1 MSGIPGTALDPAAA
15 FDPGTAAFDPAA
27 AALALAGELRAIGRP
42 ERAAAERR
50 YLKSDL
56 EFFGVTVPDL
66 RRVVTAAVRSHRAVW
81 KDPGLGRDDMT
92 AWAAELWREPVHER
106 RMAAVEV
113 LRLALEQL
121 RADDLALVE
130 ALIREARTWA
140 LVDSLAGDIAGTIAL
155 RDPAAWPRIDGWA
168 SDPDFWVRRSAILCL
183 LPGIRAG
190 QPDLA
195 RFERYALPVLA
206 EKEFF
211 IRKAIGWVL
220 REAAKRDPDWVA
232 AWTAAHAPGM
242 SGVTFREAVRRL
254 PPETA
259 DRLRAVRAARP
270 LCPWMGEGCGSRIT
284 GSSAA
289 TREVQS

>member
-1 MSGIPGTALDPAAA
+1 MQGPV
-15 FDPGTAAFDPAA
+15 AFDPAA
-27 AALALAGELRAIGRP
+27 AAVALAGELRAIGSP

-66 RRVVTAAVRSHRAVW
+66 RRVVTVAVREQRAAVKDRADDRAVSKDRAAY
-81 KDPGLGRDDMT
+81 KDPGLSKDDMT
-92 AWAAELWREPVHER
+92 GWAVELWREPVHER

-113 LRLALEQL
+113 LRLALRQL
-121 RADDLALVE
+121 GADDLATVE

-140 LVDSLAGDIAGTIAL
+140 LVDSLAGDVAGTIAL
-155 RDPAAWPRIDGWA
+155 RHPVEAWPIIDGWA
-168 SDPDFWVRRSAILCL
+168 SDADFWVRRSAILCL

-195 RFERYALPVLA
+195 RFERYAAMMAA

-211 IRKAIGWVL
+211 IRKAIGWVA
-220 REAAKRDPDWVA
+220 REISKRDPEWVA
-232 AWTAAHAPGM
+232 AWTAAHASAM

-254 PPETA
+254 PPQTA
-259 DRLRAVRAARP
+259 DRLRAARQAP
-270 LCPWMGEGCGSRIT
+270 PP
-284 GSSAA
+284 
-289 TREVQS
+289 